1 MILVLLLITIGVHM
15 SSKIMTTFRLEE
27 DLHRR
32 LKALLNNKGMTLQG
46 FIIIAIKKLMD
57 ELNEVKPLD

>member
-1 MILVLLLITIGVHM
+1 M
-15 SSKIMTTFRLEE
+15 SSKIMTTFRIEE

-32 LKALLNNKGMTLQG
+32 LKVLLNNKGMTLQG